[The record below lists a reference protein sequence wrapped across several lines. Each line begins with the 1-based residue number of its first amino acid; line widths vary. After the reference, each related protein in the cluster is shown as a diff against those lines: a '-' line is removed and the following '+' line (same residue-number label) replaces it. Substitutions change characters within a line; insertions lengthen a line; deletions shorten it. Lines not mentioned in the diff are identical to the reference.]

1 MGMRDRPYNA
11 VTRVVRRA
19 SQLSGAR
26 NTFTSFANSFCAL
39 WPPSL
44 PPSPHPN
51 LDFIGSVSQTMCEFT
66 WLSSAP
72 SQTRLLFTA
81 KRIPYRES
89 PVEVNFCFI
98 LGGLAW
104 SNLGRID
111 WFNLIETFERLLD
124 RIDSLFTTWSIHDNV

>member
-39 WPPSL
+39 WSPSLFPSPPSWFHWQRFSNYVRIYL
-44 PPSPHPN
+44 TFFRPPP
-51 LDFIGSVSQTMCEFT
+51 
-66 WLSSAP
+66 P

-81 KRIPYRES
+81 KRIPYRGLQKLKD
-89 PVEVNFCFI
+89 NFCFI
-98 LGGLAW
+98 RGGLAW

-124 RIDSLFTTWSIHDNV
+124 RIDSEIYMIMYRW

>member
-39 WPPSL
+39 WSPSLFPSPPSWFHWQRFSNYVRIYLTFFRPPL
-44 PPSPHPN
+44 PNTLVVYGKENTISRP
-51 LDFIGSVSQTMCEFT
+51 
-66 WLSSAP
+66 A
-72 SQTRLLFTA
+72 
-81 KRIPYRES
+81 
-89 PVEVNFCFI
+89 EVKGLNFCFI
-98 LGGLAW
+98 RGGLAW

-124 RIDSLFTTWSIHDNV
+124 RIDSEIYMIMYRW